1 MMTTI
6 RILSNCLASGQPLEA
21 GRVYRVPAE
30 VSQADAEVLLR
41 MGRAVEVDGPA
52 EQAEPETKPRTRR
65 KRNEQAD

>member
-41 MGRAVEVDGPA
+41 MGRAVEANPFA
-52 EQAEPETKPRTRR
+52 EQPVERSNKPARK
-65 KRNEQAD
+65 KRNALG